1 MAQDHV
7 KLSDLIKHQQLDIDK
22 IYFFVKDPFKSKYEL
37 LINVKVKLGT
47 PLVSKAFT
55 GHSQTNDDVYENLED

>member
-1 MAQDHV
+1 MAEDHV

-22 IYFFVKDPFKSKYEL
+22 IYSFVKDPFKSKYQL
-37 LINVKVKLGT
+37 LINVRVKLGT

-55 GHSQTNDDVYENLED
+55 GYSQTINDVYENSED

>member
-55 GHSQTNDDVYENLED
+55 GYSQTNDDVYENLEE